1 MSNTTDQLTL
11 FVERYI
17 AKTNSFDSQIEL
29 STDNAIQQ
37 KANDDNMV
45 ECNLP
50 DAILLLLQSNK
61 MFIINELHGGGIID
75 ESKRQEFEDR
85 FSIHG
90 FNTKYVTLMDS
101 KKQIPQDMNDFPW
114 GTGSW
119 FAEDPEHL
127 MEFI

>member
-1 MSNTTDQLTL
+1 MSDTPNRLTL
-11 FVERYI
+11 FVEQYV
-17 AKTNSFDSQIEL
+17 AKTNSFGSQIEL
-29 STDNAIQQ
+29 STDNAIQE
-37 KANDDNMV
+37 KGNDDNMI

-50 DAILLLLQSNK
+50 DAILLLLQSNS
-61 MFIINELHGGGIID
+61 MFIINELDGGGIID
-75 ESKRQEFEDR
+75 ESRRQEFENR

-101 KKQIPQDMNDFPW
+101 KKQISQDMNDFPW
-114 GTGSW
+114 GTSFW